1 MLVDGG
7 ASSCCHVEAAV
18 MVMAAV
24 VLAIAVAVPHVLQ
37 MTLLLAGVLHIAI
50 ARGRRGVVVI

>member
-37 MTLLLAGVLHIAI
+37 MTLLLLHIAI
-50 ARGRRGVVVI
+50 VARGRRGVVVI

>member
-1 MLVDGG
+1 MLVYGG
-7 ASSCCHVEAAV
+7 ASRCCHVEAAV

-37 MTLLLAGVLHIAI
+37 MTLLLLHIAI
-50 ARGRRGVVVI
+50 VARGRRGVVVI